1 MSNMKNIFL
10 TYSKEAQ
17 NNNLGLWALSKE
29 ITSEFTN
36 AATLTDSSTFTQNVY
51 VDPDGKGLIK
61 GNINSKG
68 EKIYH
73 MPGGLYYEQTIP
85 EIWFKTEQEAQSAGF
100 RKSKKIN
107 KYEKKLVISF
117 FLYNFWILP
126 LV

>member
-68 EKIYH
+68 ERSIICLEDYIMNKLFLKYGSKRNKK
-73 MPGGLYYEQTIP
+73 PNLL
-85 EIWFKTEQEAQSAGF
+85 GF

-107 KYEKKLVISF
+107 KYEK
-117 FLYNFWILP
+117 N
-126 LV
+126 